1 MRVSKTQ
8 IRIVMIVVWFALFAL
23 LLKWAF
29 DSASV

>member
-1 MRVSKTQ
+1 MRITKLRV
-8 IRIVMIVVWFALFAL
+8 RIVMAIVWFALFAL